1 MRVRSPALVLLVAVC
16 ACTQSRPFPLGTL
29 EGISRIAV
37 QNPVGADTAH
47 VISSPEQIARAVAAV
62 RSVPTGWK
70 HPVTTVPVGHVAA
83 EFYRDTVL
91 VGVVWLGLD
100 YIIARAS
107 ERPLI
112 RSASPDELARLA
124 EAFEVPRK
132 VIVVPPRAERGD
144 ST

>member
-1 MRVRSPALVLLVAVC
+1 
-16 ACTQSRPFPLGTL
+16 
-29 EGISRIAV
+29 
-37 QNPVGADTAH
+37 
-47 VISSPEQIARAVAAV
+47 
-62 RSVPTGWK
+62 
-70 HPVTTVPVGHVAA
+70 VTTLPAGHVAA